1 LTVGFCRGRSS
12 GSSER
17 AAPRADSRLRYRQT
31 VTRREVERKAEIAE
45 LLLDA
50 ARQLGESLEPELVYE
65 RFHQLLKAVVQ
76 HDGLVVSSYDER
88 DGLIRC
94 EYAWVE
100 GNIVDPSTL
109 PALPLNREGGG
120 MQSRVIVSA
129 RPLLFNDVAER
140 VNEPEGTYYNV
151 DREGTVEKLPDAG
164 PSGTTAAMMVP
175 VTHEGGVVGVV
186 QVMSD
191 HGEYTAEQLEL
202 LDGLVAQMAAAVR
215 NARLQKERRRLEA
228 AEAAARAVAA
238 EREQAANVLE
248 AVGDGIFLLDG
259 DGIVRLWNRAAELVT
274 GLVADDVCNSPLASV
289 LPDWD
294 ALAARIPVTESGSGA
309 VSVTLPVAVPGRDLW
324 LSFVGVRSTDGV
336 VYTFRDVTSERRLED
351 EKRDFI
357 ATISHELR
365 TPMAAV
371 YGAAETLLH
380 RGDELPPHRRRQLLE
395 MIAAQASRLSQITE
409 TVLLTTQL
417 DRGDL
422 ALERQPVDVAELARS
437 SVDALRS
444 QLPDDMSVEVDV
456 APGVGS
462 ASGDAD
468 RLQQVLV
475 NLVDNA
481 AKYGDGPVTV
491 HVEQTDGV
499 IRIRVA
505 DRGPGI
511 AFAEQERIFEKFY
524 RADPQLT
531 RAPSGTGL
539 GLYISRELVRRMGG
553 RLEVRSRPGA
563 GSTFVVELPSA

>member
-1 LTVGFCRGRSS
+1 VN
-12 GSSER
+12 
-17 AAPRADSRLRYRQT
+17 
-31 VTRREVERKAEIAE
+31 RREVERKAEIAE

-65 RFHQLLKAVVQ
+65 RFHELLKAVVQ

-94 EYAWVE
+94 EYALVE
-100 GNIVDPSTL
+100 GNVVDPSTL
-109 PALPLNREGGG
+109 PPLPLNREGGG

-140 VNEPEGTYYNV
+140 VHEPEGTYYNV
-151 DREGTVEKLPDAG
+151 DREGTVEKLPDSG
-164 PSGTTAAMMVP
+164 PVGTSAAMMVP
-175 VTHEGGVVGVV
+175 VAHEGGVVGVV

-191 HGEYTAEQLEL
+191 RGEYTAEQLEL

-215 NARLQKERRRLEA
+215 NVRLQKERRRLEA

-248 AVGDGIFLLDG
+248 AIGDGIFLIDSG
-259 DGIVRLWNRAAELVT
+259 AIVRLWNRAAELVT
-274 GLVADDVCNSPLASV
+274 GLVADEVCGLPLVSA

-294 ALAARIPVTESGSGA
+294 ALSARIPVTESGSGA

-380 RGDELPPHRRRQLLE
+380 RADELPPHRRRQLLE
-395 MIAAQASRLSQITE
+395 MIAGQASRLSQITE
-409 TVLLTTQL
+409 RVLLTTQL

-422 ALERQPVDVAELARS
+422 TLQRQPVDVAELARA

-481 AKYGDGPVTV
+481 AKYGDSPVTV
-491 HVEQTDGV
+491 HVEQTNGL
-499 IRIRVA
+499 IRIRVV

-511 AFAEQERIFEKFY
+511 ALAEQERIFEKFY

-539 GLYISRELVRRMGG
+539 GLYISRELIQRMGG

-563 GSTFVVELPSA
+563 GSTFVVELPSAGSRP

>member
-1 LTVGFCRGRSS
+1 MNK
-12 GSSER
+12 
-17 AAPRADSRLRYRQT
+17 
-31 VTRREVERKAEIAE
+31 REVERKAEIAE

-65 RFHQLLKAVVQ
+65 RFHELLKAVVQ

-100 GNIVDPSTL
+100 GNVVDPSTL
-109 PALPLNREGGG
+109 PPLPLNREGGG

-140 VNEPEGTYYNV
+140 VHEPEGTYYNV

-164 PSGTTAAMMVP
+164 PVGTSAAMMVP

-191 HGEYTAEQLEL
+191 RGEYTAEQLEL

-248 AVGDGIFLLDG
+248 AIGDGIFLLDG

-274 GLVADDVCNSPLASV
+274 GLVADDVRGLPLTSV

-294 ALAARIPVTESGSGA
+294 ALSARIPVTESGGGA
-309 VSVTLPVAVPGRDLW
+309 ISVTLPVAVPGRDLW

-380 RGDELPPHRRRQLLE
+380 RADELPSHRRRQLLE
-395 MIAAQASRLSQITE
+395 MIAGQASRLSQITE
-409 TVLLTTQL
+409 RVLLTTQL
-417 DRGDL
+417 DRGDV
-422 ALERQPVDVAELARS
+422 ALERQPVDVAELARA

-481 AKYGDGPVTV
+481 AKYGDSPVTV
-491 HVEQTDGV
+491 HVEQTDGL
-499 IRIRVA
+499 IRIRVV

-511 AFAEQERIFEKFY
+511 ALAEQERIFEKFY

-539 GLYISRELVRRMGG
+539 GLYISRELIQRMGG
-553 RLEVRSRPGA
+553 RLDVRSRPGA
-563 GSTFVVELPSA
+563 GSTFVVELPTAETRRA